1 MLRRIIIVLLSK
13 LYTAILKLK
22 KGVKIGRGSR
32 VFYRSPI
39 INKLNGTIVIGKN
52 TKIGCSKRGYHAGL
66 PFYSTILNDGDSSR
80 VVIGDN
86 CRLNGVYI
94 HSKSS
99 IEIGNNCVMASGVNI
114 LDSNSH
120 ITTSKDRTKGRDL
133 PEKIVI
139 GNNVWIGINA
149 TILKGSEIGDN
160 AVIAA
165 GCVIKGKIPSN
176 TMVYSDSIKQV
187 KLDIEG

>member
-1 MLRRIIIVLLSK
+1 MFRGIIIVLLSK

-22 KGVKIGRGSR
+22 KGVKIGYGSR
-32 VFYRSPI
+32 IFYRSPI
-39 INKLNGTIVIGKN
+39 INKFNGTIIIGKN

-94 HSKSS
+94 HSKNS

-114 LDSNSH
+114 LDSNGH
-120 ITTSKDRTKGRDL
+120 ITKSQDRTKGRDL

-149 TILKGSEIGDN
+149 TILKGCVIGDN
-160 AVIAA
+160 SVIAA
-165 GCVIKGKIPSN
+165 GCVVKGNIPSN
-176 TMVYSDSIKQV
+176 TMVYSDSVKQV